1 MSKAYYAQVR
11 TDGTL
16 DPRIARHPL
25 CNKTFYDDSGNV
37 IAKIFPRG
45 YEGTFILPISSTPNN
60 AIFTVATPV
69 DSATFIKTTSKSYS
83 RNEYYDIVNVIV
95 DTDSTEED
103 KQAAWDKLPFLAD
116 TVKDKGDP
124 KKQLFEIDKSLRN
137 HYTDF
142 DEFFL
147 DTDGQLYKR
156 IAVYNAILRV
166 EEETE
171 EEATLWADSQPL
183 RAVLPRHYSTIPA
196 DNRAYIAYT
205 PDKCAEVEENAAREI
220 ILSAVH
226 YAERENTKNLVDS
239 NVTTGIRTDAYHK
252 DLPAFFDYLDTVAR
266 EVNTQY
272 KKLSSDFVADSADNT
287 ANAVN
292 TADIADF
299 DYNGEFSIDPELWA
313 QGAHTEEEI
322 DNIKTKI
329 FNITGKMENIVN
341 TGAVDVDELVSQSHK
356 QDTVDLPGVTSNPCT
371 VEHTFSI
378 PALPEPLH
386 DVAYCLAR
394 DAIFTTPSPR
404 GGGVVELHEE
414 DNKDI
419 RGRNRIVPVKDVIR
433 AAFGM
438 VDTALANN
446 YANRTTEAL
455 TDTCHTM
462 RTREYSGNT
471 PFKRLQ
477 QALVYHSLSTAK
489 KRNKKKKYYK
499 NLPDY
504 VETSPSVKTYMES
517 CVNSMSIPVD
527 SLRSL
532 HARIE
537 SITLMD
543 TVRTWCDTYNEN
555 LPYDFAEVVDP
566 IVIDFLT
573 ASVERALNSPRG
585 AFSTAVD
592 FSSPTDNDNEQN
604 SSNTFTLPVGEPD
617 FQGVEKMAQLLHTY
631 MNLWGDKN
639 AFIDNYCHYE
649 ARGEKRERP
658 RFAEHVQALFDTVD
672 TPQKRVE
679 LLYKA
684 VLCAYIVNFM
694 VKHKELGGAFAGVFN
709 HVTENIEQFLA
720 PEHLP
725 YTYTT
730 IHNIDLD
737 FLLSFIGTVGLDNTS
752 AWKKHSYPTPSF
764 DYGLEG
770 NKDIAHLYS
779 IAPTSSARKEAVI
792 ATNDDTEKTHLFAGC
807 ANLPFDKVGYA
818 RIGKNDNSV
827 NDNNDALYRF
837 INRSVTSGAFSIG
850 DPVHYT
856 EIGSYT
862 AERLED
868 AFKRHPYTAR
878 TRARI
883 DSTVRNG
890 HTFVFSG
897 KASQSLNQAVHS
909 DANVY
914 LSDFNFYT
922 LVQPHNVINAR
933 NADEDSDYSARAFY
947 ALPVAFHVLA
957 QACEHNAGGADN
969 AGNADIA
976 LTLWKEVINN
986 AVHTPGY
993 NSTSQH
999 TRWKIKGQGVFSS
1012 LAFSSATETEEMLKA
1027 AQHIVLRMLH
1037 AAAHNDYTALCA
1049 YAAIP
1054 ANNLLDI
1061 DARDC
1066 GESFFDL
1073 VSTYDT
1079 NTIPIDFV
1087 LKLAYNG
1094 DKAESK
1100 EQ

>member
-37 IAKIFPRG
+37 VAKIFPRG

-83 RNEYYDIVNVIV
+83 RNEYYDIVDVIV
-95 DTDSTEED
+95 NTDSTEED

-116 TVKDKGDP
+116 TVNDKGTP
-124 KKQLFEIDKSLRN
+124 KKQLFDIDKSLRN
-137 HYTDF
+137 RYTDF

-226 YAERENTKNLVDS
+226 YAERENTKNLVGS

-252 DLPAFFDYLDTVAR
+252 DLPAFFDYLDTIAR

-272 KKLSSDFVADSADNT
+272 KNLSSAFVNGSTDN
-287 ANAVN
+287 A
-292 TADIADF
+292 ADIADF
-299 DYNGEFSIDPELWA
+299 DYNGEFAIDPALWA

-322 DNIKTKI
+322 DSIKTKI
-329 FNITGKMENIVN
+329 FDTIGKMGNIVN
-341 TGAVDVDELVSQSHK
+341 TGAVDIDELVSQSHK

-371 VEHTFSI
+371 VKHTFSI
-378 PALPEPLH
+378 SALPEPLH

-394 DAIFTTPSPR
+394 TAIFTTPSPR

-433 AAFGM
+433 AALGM
-438 VDTALANN
+438 MDAALTNN

-462 RTREYSGNT
+462 RTHEYSVDSTVNT

-477 QALVYHSLSTAK
+477 QAFVYHALSTVK
-489 KRNKKKKYYK
+489 KRDKKNK

-504 VETSPSVKTYMES
+504 VETSPSVKTYMEA
-517 CVNSMSIPVD
+517 CANSMSMPVESFK
-527 SLRSL
+527 SLRT
-532 HARIE
+532 RID
-537 SITLMD
+537 SIVLMD
-543 TVRTWCDTYNEN
+543 TVRTWCDTHIGD
-555 LPYDFAEVVDP
+555 LPYDFAEVIDP

-573 ASVERALNSPRG
+573 APVERALNSPRG
-585 AFSTAVD
+585 AFSTEVD
-592 FSSPTDNDNEQN
+592 FSDPTGNDNEQD

-617 FQGVEKMAQLLHTY
+617 FQSVEEMAGLLHTY
-631 MNLWGDKN
+631 MNLWKDKEI
-639 AFIDNYCHYE
+639 FITTYGYDKV
-649 ARGEKRERP
+649 RGEKKKKP
-658 RFAEHVQALFDTVD
+658 RFDEHVQALFNTVN

-709 HVTENIEQFLA
+709 HITENVEQFLA

-725 YTYTT
+725 YTYAT
-730 IHNIDLD
+730 IYDIDLD

-764 DYGLEG
+764 TYGLEG
-770 NKDIAHLYS
+770 HKDIAHLYS

-792 ATNDDTEKTHLFAGC
+792 ATNDDTEKTHLFSGC

-818 RIGKNDNSV
+818 RTGKNDNSV
-827 NDNNDALYRF
+827 NDNNDTLYRF

-850 DPVHYT
+850 NPVHYT

-897 KASQSLNQAVHS
+897 KAAQSLNQAVHN

-933 NADEDSDYSARAFY
+933 NADEDSNYNARAFY
-947 ALPVAFHVLA
+947 ALPVAFHILA
-957 QACEHNAGGADN
+957 QACEHNA
-969 AGNADIA
+969 DIDLA
-976 LTLWKEVINN
+976 LWKEVINN

-993 NSTSQH
+993 ENAPQH
-999 TRWKIKGQGVFSS
+999 TRWKIKGQGIFSS
-1012 LAFSSATETEEMLKA
+1012 LAFSTATETEEMLKA

-1037 AAAHNDYTALCA
+1037 ATAHNDYTALCA
-1049 YAAIP
+1049 YATIP

-1079 NTIPIDFV
+1079 STIPIDFV
-1087 LKLAYNG
+1087 LKLAHNG
-1094 DKAESK
+1094 DSTEEEKK
-1100 EQ
+1100 